1 MNERDLALAPARTVL
16 DLLRS
21 GAVRAADLFA
31 AQDARR
37 ARWEPQLR
45 AYITLAQDAA
55 EVARRVDAGE
65 IGGRLAGLTLGVK
78 DLYDVAG
85 LPTTG
90 GSRAYGYEPARRD
103 AHAVAL
109 LLAQGAVVTGKLNTE
124 ELAFGII
131 TAPTRNPFDLARI
144 PGGSSG
150 GSAAALAAGMVTLAL
165 GSDTAAS
172 IRLPA
177 ALCGVVGLKPTAGV
191 IGRGGIMPL
200 STTLDHAGPMARDV
214 ATAALL
220 FEELAG
226 YDPDDP
232 QSLPALPPES
242 PETHRLGV
250 PWSWFQTEAHPDVL
264 AAFRDAVA
272 QAEALGYTVVEV
284 DLPPHREFS
293 RLQAAIRGP
302 ETYHIHREAV
312 ANRPER
318 FGEGLVARIVRGRG
332 TLAEDYVALLEE
344 RWALTRRLER
354 RLADQEVDGLLLPTA
369 PVTAPF
375 SGQSEVQL
383 GDGAGA
389 EVRDALIRYT
399 GPFNVTGWPAVN
411 IPMGQDR
418 DGLPI
423 GLQIVGRR
431 FEDHR
436 LLRRAGELET
446 RLPALPR
453 PEPPA
458 A

>member
-1 MNERDLALAPARTVL
+1 MTERELALAPAQTVLELLRTRTV
-16 DLLRS
+16 
-21 GAVRAADLFA
+21 RAEALFA

-37 ARWEPQLR
+37 QRWEPHLR
-45 AYITLAQDAA
+45 AYLNLSPSAGQ
-55 EVARRVDAGE
+55 EARRVDAGE
-65 IGGRLAGLTLGVK
+65 VRGRLAGVTLGVK

-90 GSRAYGYEPARRD
+90 GSKAYGSEPASKD

-109 LLAQGAVVTGKLNTE
+109 LRAQGAIVTGKLNTE

-131 TAPTRNPFDLARI
+131 TAPTRNPFDLERI

-177 ALCGVVGLKPTAGV
+177 ALCGVVGFKPSAGV
-191 IGRGGIMPL
+191 VSRSGVMPL

-214 ATAALL
+214 ASVALL

-232 QSLPALPPES
+232 QSLPALPPEGE
-242 PETHRLGV
+242 ETRRLGV
-250 PWSWFQTEAHPDVL
+250 PWSWIETEAARDVL
-264 AAFRDAVA
+264 EALRGALGT
-272 QAEALGYTVVEV
+272 AEALGYSLVPV

-293 RLQAAIRGP
+293 RLQVKIRGP
-302 ETYHIHREAV
+302 ETFYIHRNAI
-312 ANRPER
+312 ADRPER
-318 FGEGLVARIVRGRG
+318 FGEGLVERILRGRG
-332 TLAEDYVALLEE
+332 TLAEDYVAALEE

-354 RLADQEVDGLLLPTA
+354 DLAAQGVDGLLLPTA
-369 PVTAPF
+369 PVTAPR
-375 SGQSEVQL
+375 SGALEVTL
-383 GDGAGA
+383 GDGQNA

-399 GPFNVTGWPAVN
+399 APFNITGWPAVS
-411 IPMGQDR
+411 IPMGLDR

-431 FEDHR
+431 FEDRR
-436 LLRRAGELET
+436 LLRRAAEMESA
-446 RLPALPR
+446 LPAMPW
-453 PEPPA
+453 PEPPTA
-458 A
+458 